1 MIVTSFGEFRHNL
14 LPMGMCTSGDIFQ
27 AKVENLLSDIKGVKT
42 YIDNILVLS
51 KESFYNHI
59 YQLRIIFC

>member
-1 MIVTSFGEFRHNL
+1 MTMIVTSFGEFRHNL

-42 YIDNILVLS
+42 YIDNVLVLS
-51 KESFYNHI
+51 K
-59 YQLRIIFC
+59 